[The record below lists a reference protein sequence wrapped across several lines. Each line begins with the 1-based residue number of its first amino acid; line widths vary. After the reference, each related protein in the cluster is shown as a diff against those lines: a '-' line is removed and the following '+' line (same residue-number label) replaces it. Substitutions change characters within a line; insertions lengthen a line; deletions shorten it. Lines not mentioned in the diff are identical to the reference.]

1 MAANP
6 YDLTVHDILVQ
17 DVTTFSRTGQVQ
29 QQKRLTFYVGD
40 HGPFT
45 RTYTAGDATTGRI
58 KSDIDAQVIQLKE
71 LSEHQTSGA

>member
-1 MAANP
+1 MAANA

-17 DVTTFSRTGQVQ
+17 DITTFTRTGQVQ

-45 RTYTAGDATTGRI
+45 RNYSASEATTERI
-58 KSDIDAQVIQLKE
+58 KSDIDAQVLQIRE
-71 LSEHQTSGA
+71 LSEHQAPGV